1 MRLFKYQ
8 CDIKMQIKK
17 LQFCVALAASTLQ
30 SVVGD
35 LNPDQGVVLDIGPGA
50 DSGHGHGHLH
60 HPNKV
65 SIDLIDNYTLIHFY
79 QKNSVD

>member
-1 MRLFKYQ
+1 
-8 CDIKMQIKK
+8 MQIKK
-17 LQFCVALAASTLQ
+17 LQFCVALAASTFQ

-35 LNPDQGVVLDIGPGA
+35 SNPDQKVVLDLGVAPVA

-65 SIDLIDNYTLIHFY
+65 S
-79 QKNSVD
+79 Q

>member
-1 MRLFKYQ
+1 
-8 CDIKMQIKK
+8 MQIKK

-65 SIDLIDNYTLIHFY
+65 SID
-79 QKNSVD
+79 